1 MQIFDRLFAL
11 SDVQLVDAI
20 KAVRSPFKDTENVIY
35 DPSLVRTAKVQF
47 DHHPGADALLIDYPR

>member
-20 KAVRSPFKDTENVIY
+20 KALRSSFEDSENVVH
-35 DPSLVRTAKVQF
+35 DSSLVSTAKE
-47 DHHPGADALLIDYPR
+47 